1 MPVNKKKRRANRKA
15 KRLEKAREIR
25 SAASLELQALKDG
38 RVSLRDV
45 LEEPENTSL
54 GHVKIYNV
62 LVRAPHLGEAGA
74 KKILLSA
81 KVWPMD
87 RLDAISRWDLDEI
100 MKSLPPRA
108 K

>member
-1 MPVNKKKRRANRKA
+1 MPVNKKKRRSNRKL
-15 KRLEKAREIR
+15 KRLEKARLIR
-25 SAASLELQALKDG
+25 SVASSELQALKEG
-38 RVSLRDV
+38 RITLRDV

-62 LVRAPHLGEAGA
+62 LCRAPHLGEAGA
-74 KKILLSA
+74 KKILLSS

-100 MKSLPPRA
+100 MKYLPPRA